1 MERYTSFI
9 LKHRKMIIVV
19 FVFLAVVCAGLSTKV
34 GVNYKFADY
43 LPNDAAS
50 TVALDTMEKEYSQP
64 VPNMRVVIHDVTIP
78 QALDYKKK
86 LEQVDGVDEVNWLD
100 DVVDIY
106 EPLENADQD
115 TIDEWYKD
123 SDALYSIT
131 VVDDE
136 TEKKAAVDEIRDII
150 GDDNSMSG
158 TAVTDALSPFHASSD
173 IQKIMLFVLPVTFIV
188 LLLTTNSWFEPV
200 LFMITI
206 GIAIML
212 NRGTNLL
219 FGEISFVTNA
229 AGSVL
234 QLAVSMDYF
243 HLPSSQI
250 CRKQS
255 RSYGGGSKTVHRIST
270 FQWPYN
276 SDRFCGTDPDAV
288 QNRTGYGVGHGKS
301 NRIQSSLCTLFPAGT
316 GDQHL

>member
-43 LPNDAAS
+43 LPDDAAS
-50 TVALDTMEKEYSQP
+50 TVALDTMKKEYSQP
-64 VPNMRVVIHDVTIP
+64 VPNMRVVIHNVTIP

-86 LEQVDGVDEVNWLD
+86 LEQADGVDEVNWLD

-136 TEKKAAVDEIRDII
+136 TEKRQQLMRSVTL
-150 GDDNSMSG
+150 SG
-158 TAVTDALSPFHASSD
+158 MTILCQEQQSQMHCHRSTPRQISRRSCCLSF
-173 IQKIMLFVLPVTFIV
+173 
-188 LLLTTNSWFEPV
+188 
-200 LFMITI
+200 
-206 GIAIML
+206 
-212 NRGTNLL
+212 R
-219 FGEISFVTNA
+219 
-229 AGSVL
+229 
-234 QLAVSMDYF
+234 
-243 HLPSSQI
+243 
-250 CRKQS
+250 
-255 RSYGGGSKTVHRIST
+255 
-270 FQWPYN
+270 
-276 SDRFCGTDPDAV
+276 
-288 QNRTGYGVGHGKS
+288 
-301 NRIQSSLCTLFPAGT
+301 
-316 GDQHL
+316 

>member
-106 EPLENADQD
+106 EPLENAD
-115 TIDEWYKD
+115 
-123 SDALYSIT
+123 
-131 VVDDE
+131 
-136 TEKKAAVDEIRDII
+136 
-150 GDDNSMSG
+150 
-158 TAVTDALSPFHASSD
+158 
-173 IQKIMLFVLPVTFIV
+173 
-188 LLLTTNSWFEPV
+188 
-200 LFMITI
+200 
-206 GIAIML
+206 
-212 NRGTNLL
+212 
-219 FGEISFVTNA
+219 
-229 AGSVL
+229 
-234 QLAVSMDYF
+234 
-243 HLPSSQI
+243 
-250 CRKQS
+250 
-255 RSYGGGSKTVHRIST
+255 
-270 FQWPYN
+270 
-276 SDRFCGTDPDAV
+276 
-288 QNRTGYGVGHGKS
+288 
-301 NRIQSSLCTLFPAGT
+301 
-316 GDQHL
+316 